1 MQLDVTNSSMFP
13 NCREIDWMPR
23 RATHFWHRKLGS
35 ACHTSH

>member
-1 MQLDVTNSSMFP
+1 MQLDVADGPMFP
-13 NCREIDWMPR
+13 DCREINRMPR